1 MKIRIII
8 ISKLK
13 GNLPFLKLL
22 FIAGRELSGQP
33 SKHTT
38 MGRDRCVYF
47 YWQGKNASLN
57 EQGAAALLTVELDKE
72 KGVQIR
78 ICQGYEPP
86 AFFNLF
92 RGRAVIYK
100 SKRSHSG
107 TFLVY
112 IIVVPTCF
120 EIEKTDRLET

>member
-1 MKIRIII
+1 MRIIVI
-8 ISKLK
+8 NFVSELK
-13 GNLPFLKLL
+13 SHLSFLKL
-22 FIAGRELSGQP
+22 FIVGRELSGQP

-57 EQGAAALLTVELDKE
+57 EQGTAALVTVELDKE

-100 SKRSHSG
+100 SKRSHLG
-107 TFLVY
+107 MFLVY
-112 IIVVPTCF
+112 FIVVLNLMTCL
-120 EIEKTDRLET
+120 EIKKN